1 MRIEDVERCSERHSE
16 QAAIRANFDVTIL
29 MDAGEKKM
37 KSRSRLFVF
46 VLLVSSVAV
55 FSWNC
60 TSGARPSEETI
71 SDASSG
77 GDKTVVDGGSVDKT
91 PSDDKPP
98 RDDKKSDEPSPMKGR
113 LFINEVAASGE
124 PNDWFELYNSSD
136 KDIDLSDYTVADDLK
151 DDTKR
156 VKFPKGTIIKAGAYL
171 RFEAKGASDL
181 PFKLGGDEELGLW
194 DKEGRLVDS
203 ADWNE
208 GDAPAGKSW
217 GRFPNGTGDFK
228 TLDKPTPAAANTDNG
243 GSSCVPVG
251 CQEECTCAPVGCQ
264 EEQPRSSERRAGR
277 TSWARGQA

>member
-1 MRIEDVERCSERHSE
+1 MLLMNSVCSSE
-16 QAAIRANFDVTIL
+16 
-29 MDAGEKKM
+29 
-37 KSRSRLFVF
+37 
-46 VLLVSSVAV
+46 
-55 FSWNC
+55 
-60 TSGARPSEETI
+60 
-71 SDASSG
+71 
-77 GDKTVVDGGSVDKT
+77 
-91 PSDDKPP
+91 
-98 RDDKKSDEPSPMKGR
+98 
-113 LFINEVAASGE
+113 
-124 PNDWFELYNSSD
+124 SD
-136 KDIDLSDYTVADDLK
+136 KDIDLSDYTVADDLN

-243 GSSCVPVG
+243 GSSCVPVTDKVVINEVAAAG
-251 CQEECTCAPVGCQ
+251 DPNDWFELYNGTCKDIDLSEYSVADDLADATARVKFPKGTIIKAGAYMKFELKPDWPNFKLGSDEEFGLWDKSGTLVDSANWNAGDSPVGG
-264 EEQPRSSERRAGR
+264 SF
-277 TSWARGQA
+277 ARIPNGTGDFKMLKVATPGKENKE